1 MIARIEILNYKLF
14 PSDQVFEIDGINIP
28 DGESEGSGL
37 NIFVGEN
44 GCGKSTLL
52 DAFALPYIS
61 FKADSF
67 SINDMNDPT
76 VDTEIKIFT
85 DEDYTY
91 KGTMP
96 KQEYKGKGFLFRGGQ
111 RKQGSNHFASSTI
124 VTDQQFIRAD
134 GTDRPKDNSPEL
146 RLSVNNPW
154 AGSRYN
160 ELEYLILDKNRTF
173 QTRKGTYNDTRFD
186 KIMEDFNFQYLKKT
200 EHPLDC
206 NEELKGVKSF
216 NKGISKSVAT
226 AIKRFSEVSDQNLKL
241 QIIDN
246 WKPFSNA
253 FFGIEKENYQTVP
266 LNQLGS
272 GYEMI
277 FSLLYAYYLS
287 KKEKKKLVILI
298 DEPELHLHPRLQQDF
313 IQLLLEFSKDT
324 QIILT
329 THSPLFVKQAM
340 INENVNVKVLLQKD
354 GIVEVANPQL
364 SVLPYVSSNE
374 VNFVAFSLPTEEYHN
389 ELYECLFKENATS
402 NHIKPFD
409 KTYFQKI
416 KGENNSHPWMGSPNQ
431 VSVHTFLRNQIH
443 HRADNG
449 APNFDEL
456 SESIEKMRGFI
467 IEDQKKDTK

>member
-1 MIARIEILNYKLF
+1 MITRIEILNYKLF
-14 PSDQVFEIDGINIP
+14 PSDQVFEIDALNTP

-67 SINDMNDPT
+67 SVNDMNDPN
-76 VDTEIKIFT
+76 VDTEIMIFT
-85 DEDYTY
+85 NDDFTY

-96 KQEYKGKGFLFRGGQ
+96 KQEYKGRGFYFKGGR
-111 RKQGSNHFASSTI
+111 RKVGSKSFASSTI

-134 GTDRPKDNSPEL
+134 GTDKPKDNSPEL

-216 NKGISKSVAT
+216 NKGIAESVAT
-226 AIKRFSEVSDQNLKL
+226 AIKRFSEISGQNLKL

-253 FFGIEKENYQTVP
+253 FFGIEKENHQSVS
-266 LNQLGS
+266 LDQLGS

-287 KKEKKKLVILI
+287 KKEKKKLVVLI

-313 IQLLLEFSKDT
+313 IHLLLEFSKDS

-389 ELYECLFKENATS
+389 ELYEF
-402 NHIKPFD
+402 IKDTKAPDKGIKQFD
-409 KTYFQKI
+409 LAYFQREM
-416 KGENNSHPWMGSPNQ
+416 GENNSYPWMGSPNQ
-431 VSVHTFLRNQIH
+431 VSIHTFLRNQIH